1 MKTSVIINE
10 VETQVPA
17 GQFIYSRTDL
27 KGKIVE
33 ANQAFVDISGY
44 SREEMIGQPH
54 NLVRHPDM
62 PSEAFADMW
71 RDLKSGRPWRGIV
84 KNRRKDG
91 GFYWVVANASPVREE
106 GKIVGYQSVR
116 TRPTVEDVTA
126 AKAAYQ
132 RLQKGD
138 RSIRIFHGRVVPKRR
153 SLWALFCC
161 SEVQPWLLSGSC
173 LVFTSLFLLRTALG
187 WTWLDNVLLVL
198 AALLLTITLFF
209 MLVFMPAFHTGLQQL
224 TDYLE
229 TLLLSGDLT
238 KRFDLQRQDPLGI
251 IARKVDRFVSSVQA
265 TIQCMG
271 DAARQVR
278 DIASEVEQGMTQV
291 HIAAQQQNRA
301 CSFAAQEIS
310 AVTRSIAD
318 VANSAGHTCQVS
330 ASAKNS
336 SEAGSEVAHQA
347 SQTIVYLADSVK
359 TSAQQ
364 IEQLGQ
370 ESEEISRITAVIKE
384 IAEQTNL
391 LALNAAIEAARAGE
405 TGRGFAVVA
414 DEVRKL
420 AERTSTA
427 TEDISRMVQAVQQE
441 TVKAVAG
448 MRSGA
453 QHVEQGVQLVEQ
465 AKGALHDINQKMQTT
480 TKRISEIS
488 FSAQQQ
494 NQAVHTLEEHL
505 GQIAVMTEQNRV
517 VVSSTSDTVAH
528 LNKMVLRM
536 EKSVTQYRVK
546 G

>member
-480 TKRISEIS
+480 TERISEIS
-488 FSAQQQ
+488 LSAQQQ

>member
-1 MKTSVIINE
+1 MKTNVIINE

-62 PSEAFADMW
+62 PSQAFANMW

-209 MLVFMPAFHTGLQQL
+209 MLVFMPAFQTGLQQL

-291 HIAAQQQNRA
+291 HIVAQQQNRA

-330 ASAKNS
+330 VSAKHS

-347 SQTIVYLADSVK
+347 SQTIVYLADAVK

-480 TKRISEIS
+480 TERVSEIS

>member
-1 MKTSVIINE
+1 MKTNVIINE

-278 DIASEVEQGMTQV
+278 DIAGEVEQGMTQV

-330 ASAKNS
+330 ASAKHS

-347 SQTIVYLADSVK
+347 SQTIVYLADAVK